1 MPDREVRK
9 PSKPTDLD
17 SKSETAEKIDKE
29 ELKSAREA
37 IQFLTK
43 TAKTLKI
50 YLPNNPIHQ
59 KFLQDLTDRFTN
71 HLQDY
76 GTLKL
81 KIRQYELLHG
91 NEVVYENSNRLESI
105 AFCLFVDG
113 LREIAFHPGLDKEEL
128 MGFLE
133 VIGKI
138 SDARGTDDD
147 VVTLLWEKNFS
158 HITYL
163 MIEDFWEYTGTAQH
177 LTEQANL
184 QTVVKEESQMLST
197 TKAPSSV
204 LELLGPKEG
213 DRSLA
218 EIFELTSGEIEQIKQ
233 QILFEAD
240 QSAVSLLVDIL
251 SAILRIEKENS
262 DFSDIVELLETS
274 LDTVLARGDLAY
286 AIMILELYRE
296 MLSPKGGLDQ
306 LLKDRLKKAIG
317 YAGDAQRIRHL
328 ETLFAEGKTLES
340 EQLYNFLVL
349 LDKNALIPLSDLL
362 GKINQMKMRR
372 VICDAL
378 AQIGK
383 DHIDLLA
390 SRLDDRRWYV
400 VRNIVYVL
408 GKIGDVRV
416 VDKFRRLIHHREVKV
431 RKEVIRALEGINDP
445 KATDLLIEFIQ
456 DEDLSIRAS
465 VVRLLAMS
473 NYKEALEPL
482 LRVIQQ
488 RDFEERDLYEKKE
501 FMEALAR
508 IGSEEVVPI
517 LGKIMKRKGLFWF
530 RREKQDEMALCAV
543 IALKSIKTQKAIELL
558 EEGSRSMNKV
568 VRDACAKAIEEMK
581 LGGVH

>member
-9 PSKPTDLD
+9 LSKPTGLD
-17 SKSETAEKIDKE
+17 SKPETAEEIDKD
-29 ELKSAREA
+29 ELKSAKEV

-59 KFLQDLTDRFTN
+59 KFLQDLTERFIK
-71 HLQDY
+71 HLQEY

-81 KIRQYELLHG
+81 KIKQYEFLHD
-91 NEVVYENSNRLESI
+91 NEIVYENSNRLESI

-133 VIGKI
+133 VIGKA
-138 SDARGTDDD
+138 SDARGIDDD
-147 VVTLLWEKNFS
+147 VVTLLWEKKFS

-163 MIEDFWEYTGTAQH
+163 MIEDFWEYTDTAQH
-177 LTEQANL
+177 LMEQADL
-184 QTVVKEESQMLST
+184 QAVMKEESQIFSA
-197 TKAPSSV
+197 TKAPSVV
-204 LELLGPKEG
+204 LELLSSKEVG
-213 DRSLA
+213 RSLA
-218 EIFELTSGEIEQIKQ
+218 EIFELTTGEVDQIKQ

-251 SAILRIEKENS
+251 SAILRIEKEY
-262 DFSDIVELLETS
+262 DAFSEIVELLENS
-274 LDTVLARGDLAY
+274 LDTVLERGELTY

-296 MLSPKGGLDQ
+296 MLNPQGGLDQ
-306 LLKDRLKKAIG
+306 LLKDRLKKAIEH
-317 YAGDAQRIRHL
+317 AGSAQRLRHFEVL
-328 ETLFAEGKTLES
+328 LSEGKTLES
-340 EQLYNFLVL
+340 EQVYDFLVL
-349 LDKNALIPLSDLL
+349 LDKNALLPLSDLL
-362 GKINQMKMRR
+362 GRINQMKIRR

-378 AQIGK
+378 AQIGRE
-383 DHIDLLA
+383 HVDLLA

-416 VDKFRRLIHHREVKV
+416 IDKFRRVIRHQEVKV
-431 RKEVIRALEGINDP
+431 RKEVIRALEGMSNP

-456 DEDLSIRAS
+456 DEDPSIRAS
-465 VVRLLAMS
+465 VVRLLAKA
-473 NYKEALEPL
+473 NYKGAVEPL

-488 RDFEERDLYEKKE
+488 RDFEERELHEKKE

-508 IGSEEVVPI
+508 IGSEEVIPI

-530 RREKQDEMALCAV
+530 RNEKQDEMAICAV
-543 IALKSIKTQKAIELL
+543 SALKSIRSQEVIKLL
-558 EEGSRSMNKV
+558 EEGSRSTHKV
-568 VRDACAKAIEEMK
+568 VRDACTKAVGE
-581 LGGVH
+581 LRVGGSS